1 VLVAFEGGDPDKPII
16 VGSVYN
22 ADHLPPPPPPR

>member
-1 VLVAFEGGDPDKPII
+1 VAFEGGNPDRPII

-22 ADHLPPPPPPR
+22 ADHLPPPPER